1 MENLVID
8 MSVPKIAL
16 IGLGS
21 FGKQYANILFDL
33 EEDGKILMDASG
45 DDLKITLN
53 PPNDEAETTLILSK
67 ENMEELITGE
77 LSPMVAFTMGKVK
90 VLGSKGVALKLSGLL
105 EN

>member
-1 MENLVID
+1 MKINEIIEAAQARENDLKLLNHTV
-8 MSVPKIAL
+8 
-16 IGLGS
+16 
-21 FGKQYANILFDL
+21 LFDL

>member
-1 MENLVID
+1 MTIDEIIETAQARENDLKLLNHTV
-8 MSVPKIAL
+8 
-16 IGLGS
+16 
-21 FGKQYANILFDL
+21 LFDL
-33 EEDGKILMDASG
+33 EDDGKILMDASG

>member
-1 MENLVID
+1 MTIDEIIEAAQARENDLKLLNHTV
-8 MSVPKIAL
+8 
-16 IGLGS
+16 
-21 FGKQYANILFDL
+21 LFDL

>member
-1 MENLVID
+1 MKIDEIIEAAQARENDLKLLNHTV
-8 MSVPKIAL
+8 
-16 IGLGS
+16 
-21 FGKQYANILFDL
+21 LFDL